1 MKLVLSTTTLQ
12 LHCSCVAILIFE
24 DMLNATWGND
34 WFIVIYFVLLVAF
47 GAFFV
52 MNLAMAVI
60 WDEYAAADEKR
71 QADAAAEQEAQ
82 DVQDAKDESERTK
95 RTLEQIAMDDA
106 TAALDKEDSKYC
118 CNHVTVRL
126 MYALVTSGPFDA
138 FITIFILLNTITLA
152 LGKYSSEESEHRVM
166 EAL

>member
-1 MKLVLSTTTLQ
+1 
-12 LHCSCVAILIFE
+12 
-24 DMLNATWGND
+24 MLNATWGND

-60 WDEYAAADEKR
+60 WDEYAAADEQR

-82 DVQDAKDESERTK
+82 DVQDAKDESDAAAAELTKPK

-138 FITIFILLNTITLA
+138 FITIFILLNTITLVSIQA
-152 LGKYSSEESEHRVM
+152 KERASRMEHCS
-166 EAL
+166 

>member
-1 MKLVLSTTTLQ
+1 MY
-12 LHCSCVAILIFE
+12 
-24 DMLNATWGND
+24 MLNATWGND

-60 WDEYAAADEKR
+60 WDEYAAADEQR

-82 DVQDAKDESERTK
+82 DVQDAKDESDAAAAELTKPK

-138 FITIFILLNTITLA
+138 FITIFILLNTIT
-152 LGKYSSEESEHRVM
+152 
-166 EAL
+166 